1 MDRKIQRLRPDY
13 RRIYTDII
21 DRKNPGKKKEC
32 KNLLSKDELSVLD
45 ILELNRRIFGNLVQ
59 DTEIANQ
66 KFRSYQESDIL
77 EILDFQKKNKLN
89 NSQLAQ
95 HFKTSRNTIAKW
107 KKLFSNNKT
116 EQEI

>member
-45 ILELNRRIFGNLVQ
+45 ILELNRRIFGDLVQ